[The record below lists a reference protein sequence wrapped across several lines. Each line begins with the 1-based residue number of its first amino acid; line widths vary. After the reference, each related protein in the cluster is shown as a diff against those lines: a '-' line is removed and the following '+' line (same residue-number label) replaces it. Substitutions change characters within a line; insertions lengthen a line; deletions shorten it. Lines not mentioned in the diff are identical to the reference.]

1 MGITTTSNAAAAT
14 LINYVTAEIKVLEPL
29 LQFAKL
35 GVHRD
40 IPKGFDQLTF
50 PQGNTIQTTSVTTIA
65 SSSSRTTEGTN
76 PPATTWGTTAYSSGY
91 TQYGIVVQLSDILM
105 RNSAF
110 ELVQSCLR
118 EVKASLARQIDN
130 YIQNVVNAGTNV
142 GYSGGK
148 SSRATLA
155 AGDLI
160 SIPDYTYGINKLR
173 VAASATGVAAG
184 LMPFMN
190 GKYAVIAHPNIEND
204 FMNNTG
210 AGAWLDLSRYNQ
222 TDRLESGHVNGFRGG
237 IMMTSANVQTFSSN
251 VTVYPTTFIGL
262 ESFGWGYFQVP
273 TPIIVTTPDNYNP
286 LNVYASLGAKA
297 AIAATRFEES
307 RIFRLES
314 ATASS

>member
-29 LQFAKL
+29 LQFAKI
-35 GVHRD
+35 GVRRD

-76 PPATTWGTTAYSSGY
+76 PPATTWGTTAYTSGY

-118 EVKASLARQIDN
+118 EVKSSLARQIDN

-148 SSRATLA
+148 TSRVNLA

-160 SIPDYTYGINKLR
+160 SVPDYTYGINKLR
-173 VAASATGVAAG
+173 VAASATGIAAG
-184 LMPFMN
+184 LIPFMD
-190 GKYAVIAHPNIEND
+190 GKYAVIMHPNIEND

-210 AGAWLDLSRYNQ
+210 AGAWVDLSRYSQ
-222 TDRLESGHVNGFRGG
+222 TDRLDTGHVNGFRGG
-237 IMMTSANVQTFSSN
+237 VVMTSANVQTFAST
-251 VTVYPTTFIGL
+251 VTVYPTTFVGF

-273 TPIIVTTPDNYNP
+273 QPIIVTTPDNYNP